1 MLNLRFVHATETIV
15 AKPVYMVRTAAT
27 DRESSSGKERQ
38 GKQLLMRAVLFDVC
52 ATPLPH
58 PPPATAARRRSAAAA
73 RPLPQVTIPAVSGV
87 MGVLGD
93 HAPTIAQLKPGVVTV
108 HGADINDVTHKYF
121 VSGGFAV
128 VKGDSSA
135 TVTTVDAVKFED
147 LDAGLARKNLDEAQA
162 ALLKATTDLE
172 KVRKK

>member
-1 MLNLRFVHATETIV
+1 
-15 AKPVYMVRTAAT
+15 
-27 DRESSSGKERQ
+27 
-38 GKQLLMRAVLFDVC
+38 
-52 ATPLPH
+52 
-58 PPPATAARRRSAAAA
+58 
-73 RPLPQVTIPAVSGV
+73 

-147 LDAGLARKNLDEAQA
+147 LDAGLARKHLDEAQA

-172 KVRKK
+172 KVSKK

>member
-1 MLNLRFVHATETIV
+1 MQHI
-15 AKPVYMVRTAAT
+15 RTSMADIA
-27 DRESSSGKERQ
+27 
-38 GKQLLMRAVLFDVC
+38 
-52 ATPLPH
+52 
-58 PPPATAARRRSAAAA
+58 PPPLAARRRLCRRSRRA
-73 RPLPQVTIPAVSGV
+73 PPQVTIPAVSGV

-172 KVRKK
+172 KVSKK